1 MDANDFS
8 KDRRRLLGTLGALGF
23 ASLAPRLAITDAMA
37 QSAPGYRALVCVF
50 LYGGND
56 SNNMVVPLTTA
67 EYNNYATVRG
77 SQAAGGLALT
87 QASLLPITERD
98 SSVRFGLHPQLTGL
112 QTLWNG
118 GKAALLYNV
127 GTLIKPATKS
137 NYLAI
142 GAAPTNLF
150 SHQDQQREFQGTRLS

>member
-56 SNNMVVPLTTA
+56 GLNTIVPTDSA
-67 EYNNYATVRG
+67 RHAQYGAVRG
-77 SQAAGGLALT
+77 ALAI
-87 QASLLPITERD
+87 PRERL
-98 SSVRFGLHPQLTGL
+98 V
-112 QTLWNG
+112 
-118 GKAALLYNV
+118 ALLAN
-127 GTLIKPATKS
+127 
-137 NYLAI
+137 
-142 GAAPTNLF
+142 PT
-150 SHQDQQREFQGTRLS
+150 